1 MTDLL
6 AIRLSSTHDD
16 VQWVRVDETG
26 ATRGSLATG
35 SLADAVRHAED
46 RDVLVVL
53 DDVAVTRTH
62 CDLPVSGKKLAQALP
77 YALEDQFAGDVDALH
92 FGAGAADDNGIRPVA
107 ALDESAVATVLE
119 RLADAGIQAQ
129 HLHTWH
135 DAIGPLEGFVQLL
148 AIGEQVLVCDA
159 EGDVAALRGLP
170 PDAVLDAW
178 RAARD
183 EDAEEVNV
191 RIYYDAEAK
200 SQFGAALDALSNS
213 GADLKQLADGVL
225 PFAGRHIL
233 SRGGINLLQ
242 GDYALRSNVGASLRP
257 WVLAATLAGIALVLS
272 VVGNAVEMRELER
285 TSARLDGDIEQLL
298 RRVQPGTGAVS
309 NPERQLSNLV
319 SRARGATNSA
329 GTSTGDPGG
338 APFLPT
344 LNTVAGALAAAG
356 DNTRIDAIAY
366 RGGVFDLRV
375 SAPSAQAL
383 DGFTQHVTDVAGLTA
398 QIQRTEQD
406 EEVIKSFVK
415 ISGGGE

>member
-6 AIRLSSTHDD
+6 AIRLSSTHDE

-26 ATRGSLATG
+26 ATRGNLATG
-35 SLADAVRHAED
+35 SLADAARQAEE
-46 RDVLVVL
+46 RAVLVVL

-77 YALEDQFAGDVDALH
+77 YALEDEFAGDVEALH
-92 FGAGAADDNGIRPVA
+92 FGAGAADENGIRPVA
-107 ALDESAVATVLE
+107 ALDESAVTAVLE

-148 AIGEQVLVCDA
+148 AVGEQVLVCDA

-170 PDAVLDAW
+170 PDAVLEAW

-183 EDAEEVNV
+183 EDADEVNV
-191 RIYYDAEAK
+191 RVYFDAEAK
-200 SQFGAALDALSNS
+200 SRFGAALDALSGS

-225 PFAGRHIL
+225 PFAARHIL

-242 GDYALRSNVGASLRP
+242 GHYALRSNMGAGLRP
-257 WVLAATLAGIALVLS
+257 WLLAATLAGIAMILS

-298 RRVQPGTGAVS
+298 RRVQPGTGAIS

-319 SRARGATNSA
+319 SRARGAANSA
-329 GTSTGDPGG
+329 GTSTSGSGG

-344 LNTVAGALAAAG
+344 LNTVAGAMQAAG
-356 DNTRIDAIAY
+356 EETRIDAISY
-366 RGGVFDLRV
+366 RGGVFDIRLT
-375 SAPSAQAL
+375 APSAQVL
-383 DGFTQHVTDVAGLTA
+383 EGFTQQVSAVAGLNA
-398 QIQRTEQD
+398 QIQRTEQGD
-406 EEVIKSFVK
+406 EVIKSFVQ
-415 ISGGGE
+415 IRGGGE

>member
-35 SLADAVRHAED
+35 SLADAAREAAE
-46 RDVLVVL
+46 RSVLVVL

-92 FGAGAADDNGIRPVA
+92 FGAGAADEDGIRPVA
-107 ALDESAVATVLE
+107 ALDEQTVTRVLE
-119 RLADAGIQAQ
+119 RLAEAGIQAQ

-170 PDAVLDAW
+170 PDAVLEAW
-178 RAARD
+178 HAARD
-183 EDAEEVNV
+183 EDAEAVNV
-191 RIYYDAEAK
+191 RIYFDADAK
-200 SQFGAALDALSNS
+200 SRYSAALDGLASS

-225 PFAGRHIL
+225 PFAARHIL

-242 GDYALRSNVGASLRP
+242 GDYALRSNVGANLRP
-257 WVLAATLAGIALVLS
+257 WALAATLVGIALVLS
-272 VVGNAVEMRELER
+272 VVGSALEMRELER
-285 TSARLDGDIEQLL
+285 TSARLDGDIVQLL
-298 RRVQPGTGAVS
+298 RRVQPGAGAAS
-309 NPERQLSNLV
+309 NAERQLTNLV
-319 SRARGATNSA
+319 SRARGNTNTT
-329 GTSTGDPGG
+329 GTSVGGSDG

-344 LNTVAGALAAAG
+344 LNTVAGAMQAAG
-356 DNTRIDAIAY
+356 DDTSIEAIAY
-366 RGGVFDLRV
+366 RGGVFDIRIT
-375 SAPSAQAL
+375 APSAQVL
-383 DGFTQHVTDVAGLTA
+383 EGFTQQVSAVAGLNA
-398 QIQRTEQD
+398 KIQRTEQD
-406 EEVIKSFVK
+406 EDMIKSFVQ
-415 ISGGGE
+415 IRGDDQ